1 MRFLNVAVAALIA
14 GLSLA
19 IALPAAG
26 AARLGGERNT
36 DAQRAITPKRPIAAQ
51 PRAPAA
57 APLQSPATQPAG
69 ASRWLGP
76 LAGLAAGV
84 GLGWLF
90 ANGGMGT
97 MGGMFGML
105 IAGLAVVVIGT
116 MLIRL
121 WMRPRATETEGDY
134 GDDSAMQYAGLGNE
148 TVAAPP
154 PSQLPGNDVPWSGYG
169 ERAST
174 ATPSAIQAATPAGF
188 DVVGFLKQAKI
199 NFIRL
204 QDANDRKDYE
214 ALRDVTTDALYDS
227 LAADLRS
234 RGNAMQYT
242 DVVTLDA
249 TLLEVLTESGSHRAS
264 VKFSGQI
271 CEQAGAAPSPFAE
284 VWHLSKPIT
293 GSQGWLI
300 AGIEQIS

>member
-1 MRFLNVAVAALIA
+1 MRFLNAALATIIA

-19 IALPAAG
+19 MVAPDAD
-26 AARLGGERNT
+26 AARLGGGR
-36 DAQRAITPKRPIAAQ
+36 DIGAQRAITQKQALPAQ
-51 PRAPAA
+51 PNSPAA
-57 APLQSPATQPAG
+57 APLQSPAAQPAG

-76 LAGLAAGV
+76 LAGIAAGV

-90 ANGGMGT
+90 ANSG

-105 IAGLAVVVIGT
+105 LMGLVAIVVGT

-121 WMRPRATETEGDY
+121 LARPRPTAGDH
-134 GDDSAMQYAGLGNE
+134 GDESAMHYAGLGNE

-154 PSQLPGNDVPWSGYG
+154 PSQLPGNDVPWSAQAD
-169 ERAST
+169 RTSSASSSVMQPV
-174 ATPSAIQAATPAGF
+174 TPPGF

-204 QDANDRKDYE
+204 QDANDRKDYD
-214 ALRDVTTDALYDS
+214 ALRDVTTDELYDS

-234 RGNAMQYT
+234 RGNAMQHT

-249 TLLEVLTESGSHRAS
+249 TLLEVLTEGSSHRAS
-264 VKFSGQI
+264 VKFSGQAR
-271 CEQAGAAPSPFAE
+271 EQAGAAPSPFAE
-284 VWHLSKPIT
+284 VWHLSKPVT
-293 GSQGWLI
+293 GNQGWLI
-300 AGIEQIS
+300 AGIQQIS

>member
-1 MRFLNVAVAALIA
+1 MRFLTVALATIIV

-19 IALPAAG
+19 MTTPDAN
-26 AARLGGERNT
+26 AARLGGGRNT
-36 DAQRAITPKRPIAAQ
+36 GAQHAITQKQVLPAQ
-51 PRAPAA
+51 PGTPAA

-69 ASRWLGP
+69 ANRWFGP
-76 LAGLAAGV
+76 LAGMAAGV

-90 ANGGMGT
+90 ASGGMGA

-105 IAGLAVVVIGT
+105 LAGLAALFIGT
-116 MLIRL
+116 MLVRML
-121 WMRPRATETEGDY
+121 ARPRAVARGHGDA
-134 GDDSAMQYAGLGNE
+134 SAMHYAGLGNE

-154 PSQLPGNDVPWSGYG
+154 PSQLPGNDVPWGGHG
-169 ERAST
+169 ERAT
-174 ATPSAIQAATPAGF
+174 AATSAAMQPLTPAGF
-188 DVVGFLKQAKI
+188 DVAGFLKQAKI

-214 ALRDVTTDALYDS
+214 ALRDVTTDDLYDS
-227 LAADLRS
+227 LATDLRS
-234 RGNAMQYT
+234 RGNAMQHT

-271 CEQAGAAPSPFAE
+271 REQAGAAPSPFAE
-284 VWHLSKPIT
+284 VWHLSKPVT
-293 GSQGWLI
+293 GKQGWLI